1 MSAAPAEIEC
11 AIESALAR
19 VAREL
24 AEVETLLAKIKI
36 TLEFIASAAITKGA
50 AP

>member
-1 MSAAPAEIEC
+1 MEPDE

-24 AEVETLLAKIKI
+24 AIAKALERLETLVV
-36 TLEFIASAAITKGA
+36 FIASAAEAK
-50 AP
+50 